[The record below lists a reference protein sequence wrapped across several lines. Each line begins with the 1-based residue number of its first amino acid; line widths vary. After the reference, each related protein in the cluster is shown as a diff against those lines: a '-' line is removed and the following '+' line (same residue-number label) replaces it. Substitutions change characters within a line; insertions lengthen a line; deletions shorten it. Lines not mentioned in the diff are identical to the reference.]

1 MLDQGTCTCLCDGSG
16 AEAIVYLA
24 VVVLVAAVEA
34 RLVRVAQVAPL
45 EVNMHFAQS
54 ESKEMIKSADAS
66 TGTKCYFTLTNLYR
80 DRIRLA
86 SHRCKWRQGRFG
98 SVARTVRKWPRRQR
112 PGSTI
117 RGELDR

>member
-54 ESKEMIKSADAS
+54 ESKDIINSAWHFFPV
-66 TGTKCYFTLTNLYR
+66 KMLF
-80 DRIRLA
+80 
-86 SHRCKWRQGRFG
+86 HRE
-98 SVARTVRKWPRRQR
+98 
-112 PGSTI
+112 I
-117 RGELDR
+117 LL